1 MCSAGIDYALEQCE
15 HILVH
20 AQIMSSE
27 SDGKNKH
34 MFVEDVLVSVAV
46 MDPAFIISV
55 IGVGIALVIAARLAL
70 ADRRR
75 RHDNDALTDS

>member
-20 AQIMSSE
+20 AQIMPSE
-27 SDGKNKH
+27 SDGKSKH
-34 MFVEDVLVSVAV
+34 MFVGDALVSVTV
-46 MDPAFIISV
+46 MDPAFIISI

-75 RHDNDALTDS
+75 RHDNDATTDS